1 MLGTV
6 NEGATKIVFPYFPFS
21 LLDKVG
27 QFNTIKVKKPHL
39 VTALNKILQ
48 TLHLVLKKKL
58 ASHKFLI
65 AMRFCKF
72 EGVWIKVFIQSLTI
86 FNGRLQDYI
95 YQTFAPLTPNSF
107 QLGLDF
113 EVYLPHGPRSLEML

>member
-1 MLGTV
+1 VLGTV

-48 TLHLVLKKKL
+48 ELQAFHLVLKRKTGL
-58 ASHKFLI
+58 PQISYCHAI
-65 AMRFCKF
+65 
-72 EGVWIKVFIQSLTI
+72 
-86 FNGRLQDYI
+86 LQI
-95 YQTFAPLTPNSF
+95 
-107 QLGLDF
+107 
-113 EVYLPHGPRSLEML
+113 

>member
-72 EGVWIKVFIQSLTI
+72 EGVNQILLVVSG
-86 FNGRLQDYI
+86 N
-95 YQTFAPLTPNSF
+95 
-107 QLGLDF
+107 
-113 EVYLPHGPRSLEML
+113 